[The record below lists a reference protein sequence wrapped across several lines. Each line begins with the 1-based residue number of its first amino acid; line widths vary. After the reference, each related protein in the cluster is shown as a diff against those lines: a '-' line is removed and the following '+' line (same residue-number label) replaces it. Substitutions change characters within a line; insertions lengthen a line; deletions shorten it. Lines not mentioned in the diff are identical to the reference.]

1 MPKKR
6 IYKGSY
12 CLVIELNEDSN
23 IEVGSLGNINFK
35 KGYYVYVGSALNS
48 LEPRLR
54 RHLSHDKKLHWH
66 VDYLLNQENV
76 NLVDIVYAV
85 DDGKW
90 ECYIAKE
97 IAKKGSETSKFG
109 CSDCKCGSH
118 LFKFED
124 LNTAVL
130 CCEDSFETL
139 SLNPITWSDGVKF
152 ESEIK

>member
-1 MPKKR
+1 MAKKR

-12 CLVIELNEDSN
+12 CLIIKLSEDSN

-54 RHLSHDKKLHWH
+54 RHLSHEKKLHWH
-66 VDYLLNQENV
+66 VDYLLNHENTL
-76 NLVDIVYAV
+76 LVDIVYAV
-85 DDGKW
+85 DDEKW
-90 ECYIAKE
+90 ECAIAEE
-97 IAKKGSETSKFG
+97 ISKKGVETSRFG

-124 LNTAVL
+124 LNSAVM
-130 CCEDSFETL
+130 CCENSFETL
-139 SLNPITWSDGVKF
+139 SLQPIIWSDGSNF
-152 ESEIK
+152 EPE